1 MYHMMELGSMNH
13 LKISKRCKHKK
24 KMMWHVYFQNF
35 KAHPAEDAAGMAFPA
50 FSENPNLASTS
61 SSLIFL
67 KAPPPDGGLGEDAF
81 FPGPDNSD
89 LAGHVG
95 NMPFKGK
102 KIR

>member
-1 MYHMMELGSMNH
+1 MTKNR
-13 LKISKRCKHKK
+13 KIAKTYDRTVTVEMCYEKSGR
-24 KMMWHVYFQNF
+24 WHVYFQNF

-67 KAPPPDGGLGEDAF
+67 KAPPPDGGLGEEAF

>member
-1 MYHMMELGSMNH
+1 
-13 LKISKRCKHKK
+13 
-24 KMMWHVYFQNF
+24 MWHVYFQNF

-67 KAPPPDGGLGEDAF
+67 KAPPPDGGLGEEAF

-95 NMPFKGK
+95 NMPFK
-102 KIR
+102 KIIIIKHNYSSVALLYDSR